1 MLRKLLTVG
10 ALVVVAV
17 VMGAGNAPGKSSN
30 PGPAKPSGNAFGYEG
45 FSDGRLGQ

>member
-17 VMGAGNAPGKSSN
+17 VLGAGNAQAHSGKSAPIGSN
-30 PGPAKPSGNAFGYEG
+30 DRGQSFDG
-45 FSDGRLGQ
+45 FSDGRLL